1 MKITNWFKKNA
12 VAITYILTIISD
24 TIFEFTK
31 ELDLTNSQINILK
44 AVGAIIA
51 VLLTNL
57 QAVVEENKKQE

>member
-12 VAITYILTIISD
+12 VAITYILTILSD

-44 AVGAIIA
+44 AVGAIVA

-57 QAVVEENKKQE
+57 QAIVEENKKQE

>member
-12 VAITYILTIISD
+12 VAITFILTILSD

-31 ELDLTNSQINILK
+31 ELDLTNYQLNILK
-44 AVGAIIA
+44 AIGAVVA

-57 QAVVEENKKQE
+57 QAIFEEKQKEE

>member
-12 VAITYILTIISD
+12 IAITFILTILSD

-31 ELDLTNSQINILK
+31 ELDLTNYQLNILK
-44 AVGAIIA
+44 AIGAVVA

-57 QAVVEENKKQE
+57 QAIVEEKKKEE

>member
-12 VAITYILTIISD
+12 VAITYILTILSD

-57 QAVVEENKKQE
+57 QAIVEENKKQE

>member
-12 VAITYILTIISD
+12 IAITYILTILSD

-31 ELDLTNSQINILK
+31 ELDLTNSQLNILK
-44 AVGAIIA
+44 AIGAVVA

>member
-12 VAITYILTIISD
+12 VAITYILTILSD

>member
-12 VAITYILTIISD
+12 IAITYILTILSD

-31 ELDLTNSQINILK
+31 ELDLTNSQLNILK
-44 AVGAIIA
+44 AIGAVVA

-57 QAVVEENKKQE
+57 QAIVEEKKKDE

>member
-12 VAITYILTIISD
+12 VAITYILTILSD

-44 AVGAIIA
+44 AVGAIVA

>member
-1 MKITNWFKKNA
+1 MKITNWLKKNA
-12 VAITYILTIISD
+12 IAITYILTILSD

-31 ELDLTNSQINILK
+31 ELDLTNSQLNIIK

-57 QAVVEENKKQE
+57 QAIVEENKKQE

>member
-12 VAITYILTIISD
+12 IAITYILTILSD

-31 ELDLTNSQINILK
+31 ELDLTNSQLNILK
-44 AVGAIIA
+44 AVGAIVA

-57 QAVVEENKKQE
+57 QAIVEENKKQE